1 MLPFAYPSDSDTLRV
16 LKRVSRAFYISI
28 RILPQDMRHPVGMAY
43 SLARTADI
51 ISDESISTPENRIK
65 RLNVFHAAIR
75 DRGALTAV
83 SDVPLTPE
91 AAASLADSERDL
103 LDSVDQTMR
112 KLEELSNVDAA
123 LTRSVV
129 SIICEGMEFDIER
142 FAPAKPGAPV
152 GVSEEQLDSYTYQV
166 AGCVGEFWT
175 DVLMAHS
182 RSLGHWD
189 RKEQARLGIEYG
201 KGLQIVNI
209 LRDAPADL
217 RLGRCYIP
225 DEWLAETGMRP
236 RDLLHPANSHFARR
250 ALVRGVRSALERLE
264 SAEAY
269 MLSIPRRCL
278 RLRLATAWPLLMALG
293 TLEEVARN
301 RRWLDPEIRS
311 KVSRNWVYAMAGK
324 SVALSLS
331 NDAMRRWTANLRARV
346 ESAIEE

>member
-1 MLPFAYPSDSDTLRV
+1 MFPFAYPSDSDTLRV

-28 RILPQDMRHPVGMAY
+28 RVLPQEMRHPVGMAY

-51 ISDESISTPENRIK
+51 ISDVSISTPENRMK
-65 RLNVFHAAIR
+65 RLKVFHAAIR
-75 DRGALTAV
+75 DRGTLTAV
-83 SDVPLTPE
+83 SDVPLIPE
-91 AAASLADSERDL
+91 AAESLAEDEREL
-103 LDSVDQTMR
+103 LGEVDETLR
-112 KLEELSNVDAA
+112 KLELLSNVDGA

-142 FAPAKPGAPV
+142 FAPAKLGAPI
-152 GVSEEQLDSYTYQV
+152 GVSEEELDSYTYQV

-189 RKEQARLGIEYG
+189 RKEQARLGIAYG

-209 LRDAPADL
+209 LRDAPVDL

-225 DEWLAETGMRP
+225 NEWLAETGMRP
-236 RDLLHPANSHFARR
+236 RDLLYPANSQFARR
-250 ALVRGVRSALERLE
+250 ALVRGVRLALEYFE

-269 MLSIPRRCL
+269 MLSIPRRCV
-278 RLRLATAWPLLMALG
+278 RLRLATAWPLLMGLG
-293 TLEEVARN
+293 TLEEVALN
-301 RRWLDPEIRS
+301 RRWLAPEIRS

-324 SVALSLS
+324 SAALSLS
-331 NDAMRRWTANLRARV
+331 NDAMRRWVSNLRARV
-346 ESAIEE
+346 EAAIE

>member
-28 RILPQDMRHPVGMAY
+28 RVLPQDMRHPVGMAY

-51 ISDESISTPENRIK
+51 ISDASIATPENRLK

-75 DRGALTAV
+75 DRGTLTAV
-83 SDVPLTPE
+83 SDVPLIPE
-91 AAASLADSERDL
+91 AAESLAESEREL
-103 LDSVDQTMR
+103 LDSVDETMR
-112 KLEELSNVDAA
+112 KLEMLSNVDAA

-129 SIICEGMEFDIER
+129 SIICEGMEFDIEK
-142 FAPAKPGAPV
+142 FAPAKLGAPI
-152 GVSEEQLDSYTYQV
+152 GISEEELDSYTYQV

-189 RKEQARLGIEYG
+189 RKEQSQLGIAYG
-201 KGLQIVNI
+201 KGLQMVNI
-209 LRDAPADL
+209 LRDAPTDL

-225 DEWLAETGMRP
+225 DEWLAETGLRP
-236 RDLLHPANSHFARR
+236 RDLLYPANSQFARR
-250 ALVRGVRSALERLE
+250 ALVRGVRATLDHFE

-278 RLRLATAWPLLMALG
+278 RLRLATAWPLLMGLG
-293 TLEEVARN
+293 TLEEVAKN

-324 SVALSLS
+324 SVALSIS
-331 NDAMRRWTANLRARV
+331 NAAMRRWVSDLRARV
-346 ESAIEE
+346 EAAIE

>member
-28 RILPQDMRHPVGMAY
+28 RVLPQDMRHPVGMAY

-51 ISDESISTPENRIK
+51 ISDASIATPENRLK

-75 DRGALTAV
+75 DRGTLTAV
-83 SDVPLTPE
+83 SDVPLIPE
-91 AAASLADSERDL
+91 AAESLAESEREL
-103 LDSVDQTMR
+103 LDSVDETMR
-112 KLEELSNVDAA
+112 KLEMLSNVDAA

-142 FAPAKPGAPV
+142 FAPAKLGAPI
-152 GVSEEQLDSYTYQV
+152 GISKEELDSYTYQV

-189 RKEQARLGIEYG
+189 RKEQSRLGIAYG
-201 KGLQIVNI
+201 KGLQMVNI
-209 LRDAPADL
+209 LRDAPTDL

-225 DEWLAETGMRP
+225 DEWLAETGLRP
-236 RDLLHPANSHFARR
+236 RDLLYPANSQFARR
-250 ALVRGVRSALERLE
+250 ALVRGVRATLDHFE

-278 RLRLATAWPLLMALG
+278 RLRLATAWPLLMGLG
-293 TLEEVARN
+293 TLEEVAKN

-324 SVALSLS
+324 SVALSIS
-331 NDAMRRWTANLRARV
+331 NAAMRRWVSDLRARV
-346 ESAIEE
+346 EAAIE